1 MGLLDRVK
9 AGAEQ
14 AASQAQRQAQ
24 IVQTK
29 RELSQ
34 AYNDLGKTAYGLVE
48 RGEVSHGDLSAGVE
62 RVKEL
67 EARLSGA
74 GGDDTGDAGDVGGDA
89 GAGDAEAD
97 IVE

>member
-34 AYNDLGKTAYGLVE
+34 AYHELGKTAHGLVE
-48 RGEVSHGDLSAGVE
+48 RGELHHGDLAVHVGKI
-62 RVKEL
+62 KEL
-67 EARLSGA
+67 QTRL
-74 GGDDTGDAGDVGGDA
+74 AGDGGHEDA
-89 GAGDAEAD
+89 ADAPAADGGGAGDAD

>member
-34 AYNDLGKTAYGLVE
+34 GYNDLGKTVYGLV
-48 RGEVSHGDLSAGVE
+48 SAVRFRTAISPPGSSASRSSRRASPVQ
-62 RVKEL
+62 
-67 EARLSGA
+67 APTPATPATPAPWAAA
-74 GGDDTGDAGDVGGDA
+74 GT
-89 GAGDAEAD
+89 AEAD

>member
-34 AYNDLGKTAYGLVE
+34 SYNDLGKTVYGLVE

-62 RVKEL
+62 HVKEL
-67 EARLSGA
+67 EARLAGA
-74 GGDDTGDAGDVGGDA
+74 GADDADAGDAGSAGG
-89 GAGDAEAD
+89 GGDAEAD

>member
-34 AYNDLGKTAYGLVE
+34 AYNDLGKAAYGLVE
-48 RGEVSHGDLSAGVE
+48 RGELSHGDLAAGVDKI
-62 RVKEL
+62 KEL
-67 EARLSGA
+67 QARLAGD
-74 GGDDTGDAGDVGGDA
+74 GGDDGAADAPAPAAGA
-89 GAGDAEAD
+89 GAGDAD

>member
-29 RELSQ
+29 RELSN
-34 AYNDLGKTAYGLVE
+34 AYHELGKKVHDLVS
-48 RGEVSHGDLSAGVE
+48 RGEVSHPELSTAADHIN
-62 RVKEL
+62 EL
-67 EARLSGA
+67 QARLSESGGSSMDTGGA
-74 GGDDTGDAGDVGGDA
+74 SAPAGDGGD
-89 GAGDAEAD
+89 AD

>member
-34 AYNDLGKTAYGLVE
+34 SYNDLGKTVYGLVE

-62 RVKEL
+62 RIKEL
-67 EARLSGA
+67 EARLAGA
-74 GGDDTGDAGDVGGDA
+74 GADAADAGDAGSAGG
-89 GAGDAEAD
+89 GGDAEAD